1 LTLGNFFCK
10 FIILFL
16 WSGKLPDSLRSETI
30 RALAGA
36 DLVREQLLSVL
47 ALGPTPFNQRVYAIK
62 CRIKSE
68 ERLIEK
74 VLNRRRKGKPRYSA
88 FDATD
93 IIGLRILVLFS
104 EDLPVA
110 VSEFIRLVQLCQG
123 PNISLFAGASLAD
136 CLKEAIIYSSST
148 QTKAYELVYDSL
160 RALNLPPDKQGQDRV
175 RMIKSSLSEPYSSI
189 HLVLIANSFHAHTAK
204 KIPIEVQIRTAF
216 EDLWAEIDHPR
227 SYKGPDFSEYHEE
240 DSATQKIAKNI
251 PTRLENLK
259 GHLERCSL
267 DADLIKIDFDALTNF
282 TQPKVQHSYRHTDL
296 PVCSAKAP
304 AEIRSQAKAIEG
316 QISTFHKE
324 NFGWSGPHSDLSYEM
339 YSAFSV
345 SASRD
350 LGRLRSEYEILDPEG
365 CKRDREFAYYA
376 AIELGSLQYW
386 CARLIRGSQSHDAAK
401 VLEHGNTAL
410 ENFYSAQGMSG
421 KHFDC
426 LINYKLGLTL
436 MLMGHN
442 DIAIDKLRRAT
453 AEIDEDPDLD
463 AQSPF
468 RCVIPRQL
476 GYALWLRSDQLRKFE
491 GSSQSTSMS
500 REVELLIREAAE
512 TTVTTL
518 KRLASSPDS
527 PLNRDNREKKIYCN
541 NSLYFYQE
549 LCELRSEQFKDLS
562 GETQE
567 DLIEAYNYLSKSD
580 NPTTSNLDTLVKA
593 SSFLNRYDDE
603 VKFLAQLVAA
613 MKMGGGKGL
622 TAQQLARI
630 DETILSSTKR
640 TRQLSK
646 DTGRRQSQ
654 KKSRTSTKG
663 GRKDPGKSPK
673 GSGKGQS
680 NPGKR

>member
-1 LTLGNFFCK
+1 LA
-10 FIILFL
+10 
-16 WSGKLPDSLRSETI
+16 DSLRSETI

-47 ALGPTPFNQRVYAIK
+47 ALGPAPFNQRVYAIK

-68 ERLIEK
+68 ERLVEK
-74 VLNRRRKGKPRYSA
+74 VLNRRKKGKPRYSA

-93 IIGLRILVLFS
+93 IVGLRILVLFS
-104 EDLPVA
+104 EELPVA

-123 PNISLFAGASLAD
+123 PNISLFAGAALAD
-136 CLKEAIIYSSST
+136 CLKEAIIYSSSA

-160 RALNLPPDKQGQDRV
+160 KALNLPPDKQGHDRV
-175 RMIKSSLSEPYSSI
+175 RMIKSGSSSYSSI
-189 HLVLIANSFHAHTAK
+189 HLVLIANSFHAHAAK

-216 EDLWAEIDHPR
+216 EDVWAEIDHPR
-227 SYKGPDFSEYHEE
+227 SYKGPNFSEYLEE

-251 PTRLENLK
+251 PTRLDNLK

-304 AEIRSQAKAIEG
+304 AEIRNRAKAIEG
-316 QISTFHKE
+316 QISTFHRD
-324 NFGWSGPHSDLSYEM
+324 NFGWSGPHSDLSYEK
-339 YSAFSV
+339 YSAFSA

-350 LGRLRSEYEILDPEG
+350 IDRLRAEYETLDSEG
-365 CKRDREFAYYA
+365 YKRDREFAYYA

-386 CARLIRGSQSHDAAK
+386 CARLIRGSQSHDAQK
-401 VLEHGNTAL
+401 VLEHGNAAL
-410 ENFYSAQGMSG
+410 ENFYSAQGKSG

-436 MLMGHN
+436 MLTGHN
-442 DIAIDKLRRAT
+442 DIAIEKLRRAM
-453 AEIDEDPDLD
+453 AEIEEDPDLD
-463 AQSPF
+463 IQSPF
-468 RCVIPRQL
+468 RCIIPRQL

-491 GSSQSTSMS
+491 GSSQSTLMS
-500 REVELLIREAAE
+500 REVELLIREAAD

-527 PLNRDNREKKIYCN
+527 PLNRDSREKKIYCN
-541 NSLYFYQE
+541 NSLYFFQE

-567 DLIEAYNYLSKSD
+567 DLIEAYDYLSKSD
-580 NPTTSNLDTLVKA
+580 NPTISNLDTLVKA
-593 SSFLNRYDDE
+593 SWFLNRHQDE
-603 VKFLAQLVAA
+603 VRFLNQLISTLKA
-613 MKMGGGKGL
+613 GGGKGL

-630 DETILSSTKR
+630 DETISLSTKR
-640 TRQLSK
+640 I
-646 DTGRRQSQ
+646 RQSSEKTRRSQ
-654 KKSRTSTKG
+654 SPKKPRKATEG
-663 GRKDPGKSPK
+663 GRKDPKKSPK
-673 GSGKGQS
+673 GSKNGPKGV
-680 NPGKR
+680 GKR